1 MAIPTLLGISL
12 AVFAVVTLA
21 PGDPFAQLA
30 ENPAVPAEVRLQLRA
45 RLGLAD
51 PLPVQYLRWLRTL
64 ARGQLGYSFTS
75 RIDVGSLILQRLPT
89 TLFITISAY
98 VLALALALTMGTLA
112 AVRHHSWFDDIA
124 SAVSYAG
131 FSLPTFLS
139 ALLLVFVFSL
149 NLRILPMVYST
160 SVSEKG
166 LDWLLAMLRQA
177 AMPIAVLALVEAATL
192 MRYVRM
198 SMLNVLSMDYVRTAR
213 AKGLRERIIVL
224 RHALRNGLIP
234 VVTIAAIQFPGL
246 FTGSIV
252 VEQIFSIR
260 GIGSLLLGA
269 YYTKDVPVVMAIVL
283 GYAVLVVAFT
293 LIADLVYAALDPRIQ
308 VT

>member
-1 MAIPTLLGISL
+1 
-12 AVFAVVTLA
+12 
-21 PGDPFAQLA
+21 
-30 ENPAVPAEVRLQLRA
+30 
-45 RLGLAD
+45 
-51 PLPVQYLRWLRTL
+51 
-64 ARGQLGYSFTS
+64 
-75 RIDVGSLILQRLPT
+75 
-89 TLFITISAY
+89 
-98 VLALALALTMGTLA
+98 
-112 AVRHHSWFDDIA
+112 
-124 SAVSYAG
+124 
-131 FSLPTFLS
+131 
-139 ALLLVFVFSL
+139 
-149 NLRILPMVYST
+149 
-160 SVSEKG
+160 
-166 LDWLLAMLRQA
+166 
-177 AMPIAVLALVEAATL
+177 MPIAVLALVEATTL

-234 VVTIAAIQFPGL
+234 VVTIAAIQFPGP